1 MRRSLINKKRNP
13 MTDLLS
19 LTYNELGAFVT
30 DTLGEKSYRTKQ
42 IFSFLHKGV
51 GISDMTTLSKPL
63 RERLSELA
71 FAHFPK
77 VEMKQ
82 VSKDGTVKY
91 LFSLRDGNCVESV
104 LMKYKHGNS
113 LCISSQVGCNMGCVF
128 CASTVGGKARDL
140 APSELIGQVI
150 SAEVDSGER
159 VSNIVMMGIGE
170 PLDNFDNVKKF
181 LNIVSDP
188 NGLNI
193 GQRHISLSTCGLCP
207 RIRELADLEL
217 GITLSVSL
225 HASTDEDRSAIMPVN
240 RKYNLDA
247 LMDACAYYY
256 VRTHRRISFEYT
268 LISGKN
274 DSREQAQSLV
284 RLLNNTLRRK
294 TDMPIHVNLIRLNEA
309 REGLAAPAMARV
321 NEFCA
326 ILERNGIGATVRRK
340 LGSDINAACGELRAV
355 KNKA

>member
-240 RKYNLDA
+240 RKYNLED
-247 LMDACAYYY
+247 
-256 VRTHRRISFEYT
+256 
-268 LISGKN
+268 
-274 DSREQAQSLV
+274 
-284 RLLNNTLRRK
+284 RK
-294 TDMPIHVNLIRLNEA
+294 SV
-309 REGLAAPAMARV
+309 V
-321 NEFCA
+321 
-326 ILERNGIGATVRRK
+326 
-340 LGSDINAACGELRAV
+340 
-355 KNKA
+355 